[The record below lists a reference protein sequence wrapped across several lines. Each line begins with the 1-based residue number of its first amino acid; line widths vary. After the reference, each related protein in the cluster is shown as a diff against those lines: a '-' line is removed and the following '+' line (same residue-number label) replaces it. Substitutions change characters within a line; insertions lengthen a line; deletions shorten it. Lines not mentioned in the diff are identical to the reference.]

1 MTAHEWRPGERK
13 EGARGET
20 MGSPTWNQ
28 WVEEGV

>member
-1 MTAHEWRPGERK
+1 MTARERGPTGRK
-13 EGARGET
+13 EGARGGT